1 MTSSPS
7 QRGAGPAPN
16 APLSLEELA
25 SRTAE
30 PANKLEAWRSRGL
43 IGREGEDVFSAE
55 DIGLVRLIHQFL
67 HYGHSLD
74 DIRNALHNPDAV
86 RQFYL
91 NEMTSRL
98 SKPRFTLAEAAE
110 LAGLDL
116 DQAKTFVE
124 ATGVADSGG
133 LLEEDDIGCLSSLK
147 VALAAGY
154 PTDALMQVLRVYAD
168 LMRRAAEVGHR
179 TSHLYL
185 HHQSAAKDTAAE
197 HTQESHEQL
206 FTRVEPLVEPVLMYF
221 FRKGAIQAAWDDM
234 LMHLEEESGL
244 VDPPEIPGQIRQ
256 AIMFVDLASFTPL
269 AEAMGDLK
277 AAEIVARFAEMV
289 RIANVRCHG
298 RVVKQIGDGFMIVF
312 PECYSAVSFALELE
326 QRAVSEPQFP
336 AIRVGLHYGP
346 VLYREGDYVGSN
358 VNIASRLADRAD
370 RHQVLVS
377 AEVRD
382 RARELEG
389 VEWIRIGKQR
399 LKGLPAEVELFEP
412 RPAATET
419 IEQVTDP
426 VCGMELGKGEVA
438 VHLTRDG
445 VDHSF
450 CSDACLRQFVR
461 APEKYTAASA

>member
-7 QRGAGPAPN
+7 HQSDAPIPT
-16 APLSLEELA
+16 APLSLEDLA

-43 IGREGEDVFSAE
+43 IGREGEDVFSLE
-55 DIGLVRLIHQFL
+55 DIGRVRLIHQLL

-74 DIRNALHNPDAV
+74 DIRDALHNPDSV

-91 NEMTSRL
+91 DEMTSHL
-98 SKPRFTLAEAAE
+98 SAPRFSLAESAE
-110 LAGLDL
+110 LAGLEL

-124 ATGVADSGG
+124 ATAVADSGG
-133 LLEEDDIGCLSSLK
+133 MLEEDDIGFLRSLK
-147 VALAAGY
+147 VALDAGY
-154 PTDALMQVLRVYAD
+154 PQEALVQILRVYAD

-179 TSHLYL
+179 TSHFYL
-185 HHQSAAKDTAAE
+185 HHQAVKDAGEAGARL
-197 HTQESHEQL
+197 EQT
-206 FTRVEPLVEPVLMYF
+206 FSRVEPLVEPALMYF
-221 FRKGAIQAAWDDM
+221 LRKGAIQAAWDDM

-244 VDPPEIPGQIRQ
+244 ADQPEIPGQVRQ

-269 AEAMGDLK
+269 AEAMGDVK
-277 AAEIVARFAEMV
+277 AAEIVSRFAEMV
-289 RIANVRCHG
+289 RLANLRCHG

-312 PECYSAVSFALELE
+312 PECYSAVSAALELE

-346 VLYREGDYVGSN
+346 VLYREGDYIGSN
-358 VNIASRLADRAD
+358 VNIASRLADCAE

-389 VEWIRIGKQR
+389 VEWTRIGKKR
-399 LKGLPAEVELFEP
+399 LKGLAAEVELFEP
-412 RPAATET
+412 RPATAET
-419 IEQVTDP
+419 IAKVTDP
-426 VCGMELGKGEVA
+426 VCGMELGKGEIA
-438 VHLTRDG
+438 AHLTLEG

-461 APEKYTAASA
+461 APEKYTTASA

>member
-1 MTSSPS
+1 MTSSPEH
-7 QRGAGPAPN
+7 RGDAPIST

-30 PANKLEAWRSRGL
+30 PADKLEAWRTRGL
-43 IGREGEDVFSAE
+43 IGREGEDVFSVE
-55 DIGLVRLIHQFL
+55 DIGRVRLIHQLL

-74 DIRNALHNPDAV
+74 DIHSALHNPDAV

-91 NEMTSRL
+91 DEMTSHL
-98 SKPRFTLAEAAE
+98 SALRFTLAESAE

-133 LLEEDDIGCLSSLK
+133 MLEEDDIGFLRSLK
-147 VALAAGY
+147 VALDSGY
-154 PTDALMQVLRVYAD
+154 PPEALVQVLRVYAD
-168 LMRRAAEVGHR
+168 LMRRAAEVGHL

-185 HHQSAAKDTAAE
+185 HQAMKDTGVE
-197 HTQESHEQL
+197 DTQERLEKTFS
-206 FTRVEPLVEPVLMYF
+206 RVEPLVEPALMYF

-244 VDPPEIPGQIRQ
+244 ADLPEIPGQIRQ

-277 AAEIVARFAEMV
+277 AAEIVDRFAEMV

-312 PECYSAVSFALELE
+312 PECYSAVSFALELQ

-346 VLYREGDYVGSN
+346 VLYREGDYIGSN
-358 VNIASRLADRAD
+358 VNIASRLAGRAD
-370 RHQVLVS
+370 RHQILVS
-377 AEVRD
+377 AAVRD

-389 VEWIRIGKQR
+389 VEWTRLGKQR
-399 LKGLPAEVELFEP
+399 LKGLAAEVELFEP
-412 RPAATET
+412 RPATAET
-419 IEQVTDP
+419 IEKVIDP

-438 VHLTRDG
+438 AHLTREG

-450 CSDACLRQFVR
+450 CSDDCLRQFVR
-461 APEKYTAASA
+461 APEKYTTASA

>member
-1 MTSSPS
+1 MTSSPNHP
-7 QRGAGPAPN
+7 GAGPVPT

-43 IGREGEDVFSAE
+43 IGREGEDVFTVA
-55 DIGLVRLIHQFL
+55 DIGRVRLIHQLL

-74 DIRNALHNPDAV
+74 DIRSALHNPDSV

-91 NEMTSRL
+91 DEMTSHL
-98 SKPRFTLAEAAE
+98 STPRFTLAESAE

-124 ATGVADSGG
+124 ATGVADGG
-133 LLEEDDIGCLSSLK
+133 GMLEQEDIDFLRSLK
-147 VALAAGY
+147 VALDAGY
-154 PTDALMQVLRVYAD
+154 PPDALIQILRVYAD
-168 LMRRAAEVGHR
+168 LMRRAAEVGHL

-185 HHQSAAKDTAAE
+185 HQPAAKAAAAGDA
-197 HTQESHEQL
+197 QERLDQTFS
-206 FTRVEPLVEPVLMYF
+206 RVEPLVEPALMYF
-221 FRKGAIQAAWDDM
+221 FRKGSIQAAWDDM

-244 VDPPEIPGQIRQ
+244 ADPPEVPGQVRQ

-346 VLYREGDYVGSN
+346 ALYREGDYLGSN
-358 VNIASRLADRAD
+358 VNIASRLAECAD
-370 RHQVLVS
+370 RHQILVS

-389 VEWIRIGKQR
+389 VEWIRIGKRR
-399 LKGLPAEVELFEP
+399 LKGLAAEVELFEP

-419 IEQVTDP
+419 IEKVTDP
-426 VCGMELGKGEVA
+426 VCGMELGKGEVVA
-438 VHLTRDG
+438 HLTREG

-450 CSDACLRQFVR
+450 CSDACLRQFVH
-461 APEKYTAASA
+461 APEKYTAA

>member
-1 MTSSPS
+1 MTSSPKNRS
-7 QRGAGPAPN
+7 VGPIST
-16 APLSLEELA
+16 APLSLEDLA

-30 PANKLEAWRSRGL
+30 PAKKLEAWHSRGL
-43 IGREGEDVFSAE
+43 IGRKGEDVFSVE
-55 DIGLVRLIHQFL
+55 DIGRVRLIHQFL

-74 DIRNALHNPDAV
+74 DINNALHNPDSV

-91 NEMTSRL
+91 DEMTGHL
-98 SKPRFTLAEAAE
+98 STPRFTLAESAE
-110 LAGLDL
+110 LAGLNL
-116 DQAKTFVE
+116 DQARTFVE
-124 ATGVADSGG
+124 ATGVADSAGM
-133 LLEEDDIGCLSSLK
+133 LEEDDIGCLSSLK
-147 VALAAGY
+147 VALDAGY
-154 PTDALMQVLRVYAD
+154 PPDALMQVVRVYAD

-185 HHQSAAKDTAAE
+185 HHQEPGAQ
-197 HTQESHEQL
+197 HTEKSHEQL
-206 FTRVEPLVEPVLMYF
+206 FNRVEPLVEPVLMYF

-234 LMHLEEESGL
+234 LMHLEEEAGL

-277 AAEIVARFAEMV
+277 AAEVVSRFAEMV

-326 QRAVSEPQFP
+326 ERAVSEPQFP

-358 VNIASRLADRAD
+358 VNIASRLADSAD
-370 RHQVLVS
+370 RHQILVS

-389 VEWIRIGKQR
+389 VEWTRIGNQR
-399 LKGLPAEVELFEP
+399 LKGLATEVELFEP
-412 RPAATET
+412 RAAAADT
-419 IEQVTDP
+419 IEKVTDP

-438 VHLTRDG
+438 AHLTRNG
-445 VDHSF
+445 VEHSF
-450 CSDACLRQFVR
+450 CSDDCLRQFVR
-461 APEKYTAASA
+461 APEKYTIA

>member
-1 MTSSPS
+1 MTSSS
-7 QRGAGPAPN
+7 KHRGDVPTST
-16 APLSLEELA
+16 APLSLEDLA

-30 PANKLEAWRSRGL
+30 PANKLDAWHSCGL
-43 IGREGEDVFSAE
+43 IGREGEDVFSLA
-55 DIGLVRLIHQFL
+55 DIGRVRLIHQLL

-74 DIRNALHNPDAV
+74 DIRDALHNPDSV

-91 NEMTSRL
+91 DEMTGHL
-98 SKPRFTLAEAAE
+98 SAPRFTLAESAE

-133 LLEEDDIGCLSSLK
+133 MLEEDDIGFLRSLK
-147 VALAAGY
+147 VALDSGY
-154 PTDALMQVLRVYAD
+154 PQEALVQILRVYAD

-179 TSHLYL
+179 TSHFYL
-185 HHQSAAKDTAAE
+185 HHQAVKDAGAE
-197 HTQESHEQL
+197 GTLERLEKTFS
-206 FTRVEPLVEPVLMYF
+206 RVEPLVEPALMYF
-221 FRKGAIQAAWDDM
+221 LRKGTIQAAWDDM

-244 VDPPEIPGQIRQ
+244 ADLPEIPGQVRQ

-277 AAEIVARFAEMV
+277 AAEIVGRFAEMV
-289 RIANVRCHG
+289 RIANLRCHG

-312 PECYSAVSFALELE
+312 PECYSAVSCALELE

-346 VLYREGDYVGSN
+346 VLYREGDYLGSN
-358 VNIASRLADRAD
+358 VNIASRLAECAD
-370 RHQVLVS
+370 RHQILVS

-389 VEWIRIGKQR
+389 VEWTRIGKQR
-399 LKGLPAEVELFEP
+399 LKGLAAEVELFEP
-412 RPAATET
+412 RPATAET
-419 IEQVTDP
+419 IEKVIDP

-438 VHLTRDG
+438 AHLTLEG
-445 VDHSF
+445 LDHSF

-461 APEKYTAASA
+461 APEKYTAPSA

>member
-1 MTSSPS
+1 MTNPPEHRDVGSI
-7 QRGAGPAPN
+7 PAVS
-16 APLSLEELA
+16 LSLEDLA
-25 SRTAE
+25 ARTSE
-30 PANKLEAWRSRGL
+30 PANKLQVWRSCGL
-43 IGREGEDVFSAE
+43 IGREGDDAFSVG
-55 DIGLVRLIHQFL
+55 DIGRVRLIHQLL

-74 DIRNALHNPDAV
+74 DIRDALHNPDSV

-91 NEMTSRL
+91 DEMTSHL
-98 SKPRFTLAEAAE
+98 STPRFTLAESAE
-110 LAGLDL
+110 LAGLELDL
-116 DQAKTFVE
+116 AKTFVQ
-124 ATGVADSGG
+124 ATAVADSGG
-133 LLEEDDIGCLSSLK
+133 MLDEEDIGFLRSLK
-147 VALAAGY
+147 VALDAGY
-154 PTDALMQVLRVYAD
+154 PTDALVQILRVYAD

-179 TSHLYL
+179 TSHFYL
-185 HHQSAAKDTAAE
+185 HHQAANDTGVMDTRE
-197 HTQESHEQL
+197 RLEQT
-206 FTRVEPLVEPVLMYF
+206 FSRVEPLVEPALMYF
-221 FRKGAIQAAWDDM
+221 LRKGAIQAAWDDM

-244 VDPPEIPGQIRQ
+244 ADLPEIPGQIRQ

-269 AEAMGDLK
+269 TEAMGDVK
-277 AAEIVARFAEMV
+277 AAEVVSRFAEIV

-312 PECYSAVSFALELE
+312 PECYSAVSCALELE

-346 VLYREGDYVGSN
+346 VLYREGDYIGSN

-370 RHQVLVS
+370 RHQILVS

-382 RARELEG
+382 RAHELEG
-389 VEWIRIGKQR
+389 VEWTRIGKQR
-399 LKGLPAEVELFEP
+399 LKGLAAEVELFEP
-412 RPAATET
+412 RPATSEA
-419 IEQVTDP
+419 IEKVTDP

-438 VHLTRDG
+438 AQLTRNG

>member
-1 MTSSPS
+1 MTSSPRH
-7 QRGAGPAPN
+7 RGDAPIST
-16 APLSLEELA
+16 APLSLADLA

-30 PANKLEAWRSRGL
+30 PANKLEAWASRGL
-43 IGREGEDVFSAE
+43 IGKEGEDTFALE
-55 DIGLVRLIHQFL
+55 DIGRVRLIHQLL

-74 DIRNALHNPDAV
+74 DIRNALHNPDSA

-91 NEMTSRL
+91 DEMTSHL
-98 SKPRFTLAEAAE
+98 SALRFTLAESAE

-133 LLEEDDIGCLSSLK
+133 MLEEDDIGFLRSLK
-147 VALAAGY
+147 VALDSGY
-154 PTDALMQVLRVYAD
+154 PPEALVQVLRVYAD
-168 LMRRAAEVGHR
+168 LMRRAAEVGHL

-185 HHQSAAKDTAAE
+185 HQAMKDTGVE
-197 HTQESHEQL
+197 DTQERLEKTFS
-206 FTRVEPLVEPVLMYF
+206 RVEPLVEPALMYF

-244 VDPPEIPGQIRQ
+244 ADLPEIPGQIRQ

-277 AAEIVARFAEMV
+277 AAEIVDRFAEMV

-346 VLYREGDYVGSN
+346 VLYREGDYIGSN
-358 VNIASRLADRAD
+358 VNIASRLAGCAE
-370 RHQVLVS
+370 RHQILVS

-389 VEWIRIGKQR
+389 VEWTRIGKRR
-399 LKGLPAEVELFEP
+399 LKGLAAEVELFEP
-412 RPAATET
+412 RPATAET
-419 IEQVTDP
+419 IEKVIDP

-438 VHLTRDG
+438 AHLTREG

-461 APEKYTAASA
+461 APEKYTTASA

>member
-1 MTSSPS
+1 MTSSPRH
-7 QRGAGPAPN
+7 RGDAPISTV
-16 APLSLEELA
+16 PLSLEDLA

-30 PANKLEAWRSRGL
+30 PADKLQTWHSRGL
-43 IGREGEDVFSAE
+43 IGREGEDVFTVE
-55 DIGLVRLIHQFL
+55 DIGRVRLIHQLL

-74 DIRNALHNPDAV
+74 DIRSVL
-86 RQFYL
+86 RQPTIMRSYYL
-91 NEMTSRL
+91 DEMTRHL
-98 SKPRFTLAEAAE
+98 SGPTFTLAEAVE
-110 LAGLDL
+110 LSDL
-116 DQAKTFVE
+116 ESEQLKTFVE

-133 LLEEDDIGCLSSLK
+133 MLEEDDIGFLRSLK
-147 VALAAGY
+147 VALDSGY
-154 PTDALMQVLRVYAD
+154 PPEALVQILRVYAD

-179 TSHLYL
+179 TSHFYL
-185 HHQSAAKDTAAE
+185 HQPAVKEAPGED
-197 HTQESHEQL
+197 TQERLVRTFGQ
-206 FTRVEPLVEPVLMYF
+206 VEPLIEPALMYF
-221 FRKGAIQAAWDDM
+221 FRKGAIQATWDDM

-244 VDPPEIPGQIRQ
+244 ADLPEIPGQVRQ

-277 AAEIVARFAEMV
+277 AAEIVGRFAEMV
-289 RIANVRCHG
+289 RIANLRCHG

-312 PECYSAVSFALELE
+312 PECYSAVSCALELE

-346 VLYREGDYVGSN
+346 VLYREGDYLGSN
-358 VNIASRLADRAD
+358 VNIASRLAECAD
-370 RHQVLVS
+370 RHQILVS

-389 VEWIRIGKQR
+389 VEWTRIGKQR
-399 LKGLPAEVELFEP
+399 LKGLAAEVELFEP
-412 RPAATET
+412 RPATAET
-419 IEQVTDP
+419 VEKVTDP

-438 VHLTRDG
+438 AHLTLEG

-461 APEKYTAASA
+461 APEKYTTA

>member
-1 MTSSPS
+1 MTDSPKP
-7 QRGAGPAPN
+7 RGVGPPST

-30 PANKLEAWRSRGL
+30 PAKKLEAWHSRGL
-43 IGREGEDVFSAE
+43 IGREGEDIFSVE
-55 DIGLVRLIHQFL
+55 DIGRVRLIHQFL

-74 DIRNALHNPDAV
+74 DIYNALHNPDSV

-91 NEMTSRL
+91 DEMTSHL
-98 SKPRFTLAEAAE
+98 STPRFTLAESAE
-110 LAGLDL
+110 LAGLNL
-116 DQAKTFVE
+116 DQARTFVE
-124 ATGVADSGG
+124 ATGVADSAGM
-133 LLEEDDIGCLSSLK
+133 LEEEDIGCLSSLK
-147 VALAAGY
+147 VALDAGY
-154 PTDALMQVLRVYAD
+154 PPDALMQVLRVYAD

-185 HHQSAAKDTAAE
+185 HHQPGTE

-206 FTRVEPLVEPVLMYF
+206 FSRVEPLVEPVLMYF

-234 LMHLEEESGL
+234 LMHLEEEAGL
-244 VDPPEIPGQIRQ
+244 VDPPESPGQIRQ

-277 AAEIVARFAEMV
+277 AAEIVSRFAEMV

-326 QRAVSEPQFP
+326 QRAVAEPQFP

-346 VLYREGDYVGSN
+346 VLYREGDYIGSN
-358 VNIASRLADRAD
+358 VNIASRLADIAD
-370 RHQVLVS
+370 RHQILVS

-389 VEWIRIGKQR
+389 VVWTRIGKQR
-399 LKGLPAEVELFEP
+399 LKGLAAEVELFEP
-412 RPAATET
+412 RPATSET
-419 IEQVTDP
+419 IEKVTDP

-438 VHLTRDG
+438 AHLTRNG

>member
-7 QRGAGPAPN
+7 HQSDAPIPT
-16 APLSLEELA
+16 APLSLEDLA
-25 SRTAE
+25 GRTAE
-30 PANKLEAWRSRGL
+30 PANKLEAWRTCGL
-43 IGREGEDVFSAE
+43 IGREGEDVFSLE
-55 DIGLVRLIHQFL
+55 DIGRVRLIHQLL

-74 DIRNALHNPDAV
+74 DIRDALHNPDSV

-91 NEMTSRL
+91 DEMTSHL
-98 SKPRFTLAEAAE
+98 SAPRFSLAESAE
-110 LAGLDL
+110 LAGLEL
-116 DQAKTFVE
+116 EQAKTFVE
-124 ATGVADSGG
+124 ATAVADSGG
-133 LLEEDDIGCLSSLK
+133 MLEEDDIGFLRSLK
-147 VALAAGY
+147 VALDAGY
-154 PTDALMQVLRVYAD
+154 PQEALVQILRVYAD

-179 TSHLYL
+179 TSHFYL
-185 HHQSAAKDTAAE
+185 HHQAVKDAGEAGARL
-197 HTQESHEQL
+197 EQT
-206 FTRVEPLVEPVLMYF
+206 FSRVEPLVEPALMYF
-221 FRKGAIQAAWDDM
+221 LRKGAIQAAWDDM

-244 VDPPEIPGQIRQ
+244 ADQPEIPGQVRQ

-269 AEAMGDLK
+269 AEAMGDVK
-277 AAEIVARFAEMV
+277 AAEIVSRFAEMV
-289 RIANVRCHG
+289 RLANLRCHG

-312 PECYSAVSFALELE
+312 PECYSAVSAALELE

-346 VLYREGDYVGSN
+346 VLYREGDYIGSN
-358 VNIASRLADRAD
+358 VNIASRLADCAE

-389 VEWIRIGKQR
+389 VEWTRIGKKR
-399 LKGLPAEVELFEP
+399 LKGLAAEVELFEP
-412 RPAATET
+412 RPASAET
-419 IEQVTDP
+419 IAKVTDP

-438 VHLTRDG
+438 AHLTLEG

-461 APEKYTAASA
+461 APEKYTTASA